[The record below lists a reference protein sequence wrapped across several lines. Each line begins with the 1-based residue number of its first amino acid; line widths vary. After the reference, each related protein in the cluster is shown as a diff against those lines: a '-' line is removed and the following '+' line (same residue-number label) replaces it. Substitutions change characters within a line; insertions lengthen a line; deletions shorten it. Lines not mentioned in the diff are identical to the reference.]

1 MGFEGVEM
9 AEPSLTAHFNPLS
22 AEKPTF
28 FSAFPTEGPK
38 LPTEP
43 PRWTSGLPFPIPP
56 REVIKTSPHAADPSA
71 FSYTPPGEWAAL
83 QLGLC
88 RQWKASSLHWRR
100 ALWCPLSQMRP

>member
-1 MGFEGVEM
+1 M